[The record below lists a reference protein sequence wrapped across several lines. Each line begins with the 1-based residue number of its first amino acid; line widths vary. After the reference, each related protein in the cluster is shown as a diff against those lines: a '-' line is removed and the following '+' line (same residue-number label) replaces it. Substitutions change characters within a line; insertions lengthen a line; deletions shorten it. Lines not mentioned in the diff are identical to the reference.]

1 MSKPPILKSNKMRA
15 FRSIV
20 LVLVLSVAPSQQTLA
35 ETLPEAVRDGNV
47 ERVERWL
54 AQGGDVNARHNFGP
68 SPFDWGSTLL
78 HAAVSL
84 SIRHQIQ
91 ANDTLALFGVSLEA
105 APSSAYTPVL
115 SGSDKRY
122 QPLASQLQRQ
132 LAMVSLLLTRGADVN
147 LATSFGGQRTPLHIA
162 VGRGSIDVVEL
173 LLAHGADVN
182 ARLRSSY
189 FPTGASDLGNWE
201 FSCAWQGQMSLYLK
215 GRTPLHLALCRLH
228 TPIAE
233 LLLAHGADVN
243 AQDSLGYTPLHI
255 ASLFPGP
262 ETATLLLERGAHMD
276 SQDENGKTPFQIAV
290 EHGNLKTAEVL
301 AVEFGRTAM
310 AEMLRQRGAKE

>member
-1 MSKPPILKSNKMRA
+1 MRA
-15 FRSIV
+15 FRYV
-20 LVLVLSVAPSQQTLA
+20 ALVLALSVAPSPQTLA

-84 SIRHQIQ
+84 SPRYEIHR
-91 ANDTLALFGVSLEA
+91 NDTIDLMWVFSKDGHIEI

-132 LAMVSLLLTRGADVN
+132 LAMVSLLLIRGADVN

-162 VGRGSIDVVEL
+162 VRRGSIDVVEL

-228 TPIAE
+228 TTIAE

-255 ASLFPGP
+255 APLFPP
-262 ETATLLLERGAHMD
+262 
-276 SQDENGKTPFQIAV
+276 K
-290 EHGNLKTAEVL
+290 
-301 AVEFGRTAM
+301 
-310 AEMLRQRGAKE
+310 